1 MRQFFDT
8 PAKLFEQRSR
18 RFSRLTR
25 NFQLQTLAFG
35 SAHDHK
41 LAGSVRFEPL
51 GPDRTRV
58 NLTMEYDP
66 KGVVENVGDAV
77 GVFSS
82 RVQNTVEDFKK
93 FIESRGG
100 ETGGWRG
107 EVRGGQKTS

>member
-1 MRQFFDT
+1 
-8 PAKLFEQRSR
+8 
-18 RFSRLTR
+18 
-25 NFQLQTLAFG
+25 
-35 SAHDHK
+35 
-41 LAGSVRFEPL
+41 VRFEAL

-66 KGVVENVGDAV
+66 QGVVENVGDAV
-77 GVFSS
+77 GVFSR

-100 ETGGWRG
+100 ETGAWRG